1 MKKFSQP
8 FHFKDVDVTLNKTLL
23 IRNIPPHLATN
34 NNIRSHFAEAYPDLT
49 VTRVNEAYHVSD
61 LIKKTQ
67 ELRVVKDTREAAE
80 NYRDQKGTSLRM
92 YPRRGGWF
100 CGWFCSCCSEK
111 VGPGN

>member
-8 FHFKDVDVTLNKTLL
+8 FHFKDVDVSLTKTLL

-34 NNIRSHFAEAYPDLT
+34 KNIRSHFAEAYPDFT
-49 VTRVNEAYHVSD
+49 VTGINEAYHVSD

-67 ELRVVKDTREAAE
+67 ELRVVKDTKEAAE
-80 NYRDQKGTSLRM
+80 NYRDQKRTSLKM
-92 YPRRGGWF
+92 YPRL

-111 VGPGN
+111 VGHGN